1 MVYWVEFQVS
11 LVDWFHVWTLLRADG
26 NLNPL
31 WRWRGEQKG
40 RGLQIQ
46 KEVESL
52 EKLKLKIPCSW
63 DWGQKVYFG
72 LFFLSKL

>member
-1 MVYWVEFQVS
+1 MNFVE
-11 LVDWFHVWTLLRADG
+11 G
-26 NLNPL
+26 
-31 WRWRGEQKG
+31 RWESQPTVEVEGELKG
-40 RGLQIQ
+40 RGLWIQ

-72 LFFLSKL
+72 LFFLSKF